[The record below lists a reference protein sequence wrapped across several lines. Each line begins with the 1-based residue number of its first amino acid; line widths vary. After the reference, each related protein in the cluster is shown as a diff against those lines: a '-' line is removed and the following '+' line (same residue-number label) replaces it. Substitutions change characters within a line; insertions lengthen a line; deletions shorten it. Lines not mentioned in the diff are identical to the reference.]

1 MTEETFEIF
10 YFTEDE
16 FENTENLR
24 DVIRP
29 LGEENKEAESL
40 QQEFDAHLESSS
52 MTYNEVRQEEVYSL
66 EDGKEASL
74 FETDEGLFIFSQ
86 SSYLSNNSRSIP
98 SRSKRKH
105 HGP

>member
-24 DVIRP
+24 DVMKL
-29 LGEENKEAESL
+29 LGEETEETGSL
-40 QQEFDAHLESSS
+40 QQEFDAHLENSQMSYS
-52 MTYNEVRQEEVYSL
+52 ELNQEDVYSL

-74 FETDEGLFIFSQ
+74 FETDQGLFVYSN
-86 SSYLSNNSRSIP
+86 SSYISENSRSIP
-98 SRSKRKH
+98 SRSKVSH
-105 HGP
+105 SEP